1 MSSIKSSIHTA
12 VTYPRSRAVK
22 TSLLFIVI
30 AVVCAAFSDIA
41 ISTLDPWQEMARFAT
56 GVLTPDFS
64 DYRDIGRALVQT
76 LAFAFAGVSLG
87 AIGGFLLALVFDFR
101 LVHVSCAVLR
111 SVHELFWAL
120 IFLQFFGLHP
130 LTGVLAIAIPFAA
143 ICAKVY
149 AEILEEADDSPR
161 HSLPSASGRIS
172 SFFYARLPLV
182 WPQFKTYT
190 LYRLECGLRTSTVLG
205 FIGLPTL
212 GFYLE
217 VFYKQGQYSQAAALL
232 FTFYLLIASMRWWL
246 RPHLLPFYLIA
257 SVTILWPESVD
268 IDWANVKRFFTKDI
282 VPYPVRTAGDG
293 PEAMWTA
300 LQGLGPWLRDLL
312 WTQAREGIFNTLILT
327 QIALVLS
334 GMLAL
339 LLFPLISRHFQN
351 TIGQK
356 IGHALLVVLR
366 STPEYLLAYI
376 LLQLWG
382 PSMLPAVIALMLHN
396 GAIIG
401 HLCGRY
407 ADEIIVPDNRI
418 KGLNLYAWE
427 IVPRIYPQFLAFLFY
442 RWEIIFRE
450 TAILGMLGIY
460 TLGFYIDSAF
470 EEIRFDRAMVL
481 IAVTAVLNIGIDS
494 LSRRIR
500 RYLRLKTAVT
510 CS

>member
-1 MSSIKSSIHTA
+1 MSKPA
-12 VTYPRSRAVK
+12 LFVYPRSRAVK
-22 TSLLFIVI
+22 TSLLFIFI
-30 AVVCAAFSDIA
+30 ALVCVLFSDIA
-41 ISTLDPWQEMARFAT
+41 ITTLHPWQEMKRLAA
-56 GVLTPDFS
+56 GLLSPDFS
-64 DYRDIGRALVQT
+64 DVSNIAHALMQT
-76 LAFAFAGVSLG
+76 LAFAFLGVSIG
-87 AIGGFLLALVFDFR
+87 AVFGFVLALVFDYR
-101 LVHVSCAVLR
+101 LVHMSCAILR

-149 AEILEEADDSPR
+149 AEILEEADRSAYNA
-161 HSLPSASGRIS
+161 LPAGCGVISG
-172 SFFYARLPLV
+172 FFYTRLPLV
-182 WPQFKTYT
+182 WEHFKNYT
-190 LYRLECGLRTSTVLG
+190 QYRLECGLRTSTILG

-217 VFYKQGQYSQAAALL
+217 VFFKQGLYSQAAALL
-232 FTFYLLIASMRWWL
+232 FTFYILIATMRWWL
-246 RPHLLPFYLIA
+246 RPRLIPVYLIA
-257 SVTILWPESVD
+257 SIYLLLPDAVA
-268 IDWANVKRFFTKDI
+268 IDWVNVKRFFSEDI
-282 VPYPVRTAGDG
+282 IPYPVRMAEDSFTA
-293 PEAMWTA
+293 M
-300 LQGLGPWLRDLL
+300 QGLLVWLHDLF
-312 WTQAREGIFNTLILT
+312 WTQAFDGIIQTLILT

-339 LLFPLISRHFQN
+339 ILFPLITSHFQGFV
-351 TIGQK
+351 GQK
-356 IGHALLVVLR
+356 LGHGFLVVLR

-376 LLQLWG
+376 FLQLWG

-407 ADEIIVPDNRI
+407 ANAIVLPDNPV
-418 KGLNLYAWE
+418 KGVNLFAWE

-460 TLGFYIDSAF
+460 TLGFYVDSAF

-481 IAVTAVLNIGIDS
+481 IAITALINIGIDS

-500 RYLRLKTAVT
+500 RYLRLKTSVQ
-510 CS
+510 CG

>member
-1 MSSIKSSIHTA
+1 MNKAALFVYT
-12 VTYPRSRAVK
+12 RSRAVK
-22 TSLLFIVI
+22 TSLLFVFI
-30 AVVCAAFSDIA
+30 ALISFLFSDIA
-41 ISTLDPWQEMARFAT
+41 ITTLHPWQEMARLAA
-56 GVLTPDFS
+56 GLLSPDFS
-64 DYRDIGRALVQT
+64 DYRNIGNALMQT
-76 LAFAFAGVSLG
+76 LAFALIGVSMG
-87 AIGGFLLALVFDFR
+87 ALLGFLLALVFDYR
-101 LVHVSCAVLR
+101 LVHMSCAVLR

-130 LTGVLAIAIPFAA
+130 LTGILAIAIPFSA

-149 AEILEEADDSPR
+149 AEILEESDSSPYNA
-161 HSLPSASGRIS
+161 LPSGSGSIS
-172 SFFYARLPLV
+172 RFFYARLPLV
-182 WPQFKTYT
+182 WAHFKTYT

-217 VFYKQGQYSQAAALL
+217 VFFKQGLYSQAAALL
-232 FTFYLLIASMRWWL
+232 VTFYILIATIRWWL
-246 RPHLLPFYLIA
+246 RPRLLPVYLIA
-257 SVTILWPESVD
+257 SIYLLLPDAAE
-268 IDWANVKRFFTKDI
+268 IDWLNVKRFFSEDI
-282 VPYPVRTAGDG
+282 VPYPVRMADDG
-293 PEAMWTA
+293 FSAV
-300 LQGLGPWLRDLL
+300 QGLFVWLHELF
-312 WTQAREGIFNTLILT
+312 WTQAFGGIINTLILT
-327 QIALVLS
+327 QMSLVVS

-339 LLFPLISRHFQN
+339 LLFPLISSHFQGLV
-351 TIGQK
+351 GQK
-356 IGHALLVVLR
+356 LGHLILVILR

-376 LLQLWG
+376 FLQLWG

-407 ADEIIVPDNRI
+407 ANELVLPVNSA
-418 KGLNLYAWE
+418 KGINLYAWE

-460 TLGFYIDSAF
+460 TLGFFVDSAF

-481 IAVTAVLNIGIDS
+481 IAITAFLNIGIDS

-500 RYLRLKTAVT
+500 RYLRLKTAVQ
-510 CS
+510 CG